1 MRTSAI
7 LKKIL
12 SKKDYRFIFVIFFLM
27 LCSSFIEAFSIGI
40 LIPLLSVFF
49 TETANTTI
57 SDYLLSFL
65 DLLNLQNSVYI
76 LLSFTFLIYIFK
88 YIFIILYNVTQSKFI
103 LGLNASLKT
112 KMFDGFIDKPFIFH
126 TNTNS
131 STLISTIDKEVG
143 IFINNF
149 LSPSLMLLMNC
160 MTSAFIVALLLL
172 VNFKVTVIIL
182 MIFLFFLIFSNKFFS
197 SKLKFI
203 GKERQK
209 HERFYMKY
217 LQQGLGGILEVKML
231 NFKKILVDNF
241 FFHRN
246 KIANIGISRVVIGVL
261 PRIMLEL
268 LFIIIVFSIIAYT
281 HYVGDSLDKI
291 FSTLIIYATA
301 AFRLMPAMNA
311 ISYSYQKIKFSDAA
325 VNSLV
330 DSFDSFIKDSTI
342 SNSINIDFN
351 DSIKIQNLSF
361 CYPGAKKNII
371 HNLSFDI
378 KKGDKIGIIGGNG
391 SGKTT
396 LLSLICGL
404 LEPSNGT
411 IKVDDKKIAE
421 NLNEWKKKI
430 GYIPQNIYLFDDS
443 LSKNISLAEDI
454 DLKKINDVIERSQ
467 LKNLIMNL
475 PDGVNT
481 IIGEKGSKL
490 SGGEKQKIAIARVLY
505 RNSEIMLF
513 DEFTSAMDLDSENKF
528 IEEINRKYSEKT
540 IIIVSHR
547 KSALKY
553 CKKIYNMD
561 NQTLVN

>member
-1 MRTSAI
+1 
-7 LKKIL
+7 
-12 SKKDYRFIFVIFFLM
+12 
-27 LCSSFIEAFSIGI
+27 
-40 LIPLLSVFF
+40 
-49 TETANTTI
+49 
-57 SDYLLSFL
+57 
-65 DLLNLQNSVYI
+65 
-76 LLSFTFLIYIFK
+76 
-88 YIFIILYNVTQSKFI
+88 
-103 LGLNASLKT
+103 
-112 KMFDGFIDKPFIFH
+112 
-126 TNTNS
+126 
-131 STLISTIDKEVG
+131 
-143 IFINNF
+143 
-149 LSPSLMLLMNC
+149 
-160 MTSAFIVALLLL
+160 
-172 VNFKVTVIIL
+172 
-182 MIFLFFLIFSNKFFS
+182 
-197 SKLKFI
+197 
-203 GKERQK
+203 
-209 HERFYMKY
+209 
-217 LQQGLGGILEVKML
+217 
-231 NFKKILVDNF
+231 
-241 FFHRN
+241 
-246 KIANIGISRVVIGVL
+246 
-261 PRIMLEL
+261 MLEL

-411 IKVDDKKIAE
+411 INVDDKKIAE